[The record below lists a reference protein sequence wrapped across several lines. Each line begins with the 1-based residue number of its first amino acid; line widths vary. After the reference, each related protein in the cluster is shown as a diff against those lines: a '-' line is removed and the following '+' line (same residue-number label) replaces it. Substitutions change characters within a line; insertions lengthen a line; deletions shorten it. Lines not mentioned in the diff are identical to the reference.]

1 MKQGVEPHPL
11 RYSPILPSEAETQFS
26 MIKEA
31 LYSHVD
37 AVFGWDD
44 EYQRQR
50 VNNDYQQDWFYWID
64 DGDDRVGLV
73 CYKPYQNAYHVHLL
87 IIFTPYQNRKLGYRV
102 MRDIQDL
109 AIKEKRETITLS
121 SFRRNQ
127 PAIAFY
133 QRLGYQI
140 TDDSEADFVS
150 MSLRINE

>member
-1 MKQGVEPHPL
+1 MKQGVEPHLL
-11 RYSPILPSEAETQFS
+11 RYSSILPSEAEAQFS
-26 MIKEA
+26 VIKEA

-87 IIFTPYQNRKLGYRV
+87 IIFTPHQNRKLGYRV

-150 MSLRINE
+150 MSLRINV

>member
-1 MKQGVEPHPL
+1 
-11 RYSPILPSEAETQFS
+11 
-26 MIKEA
+26 
-31 LYSHVD
+31 
-37 AVFGWDD
+37 
-44 EYQRQR
+44 
-50 VNNDYQQDWFYWID
+50 
-64 DGDDRVGLV
+64 
-73 CYKPYQNAYHVHLL
+73 
-87 IIFTPYQNRKLGYRV
+87 

>member
-11 RYSPILPSEAETQFS
+11 RYSSILPSEAEAQFS
-26 MIKEA
+26 VIKEA

-50 VNNDYQQDWFYWID
+50 VNNDYQLDWFYWID

-73 CYKPYQNAYHVHLL
+73 CYKPYQNAYHVNLL
-87 IIFTPYQNRKLGYRV
+87 VIFTPYQNQKLGCRV

>member
-1 MKQGVEPHPL
+1 MRQGVESLPL

-26 MIKEA
+26 VIKEA
-31 LYSHVD
+31 LYSHVE

-44 EYQRQR
+44 EFQRQR
-50 VNNDYQQDWFYWID
+50 INNDYQPDWFYWIHD
-64 DGDDRVGLV
+64 QDERVGLV
-73 CYKPYQNAYHVHLL
+73 CYKPYQQAYHVHLL
-87 IIFTPYQNRKLGYRV
+87 IVFPQYQNQKLGYRV

-109 AIKEKRETITLS
+109 AIKEERETITLS

-127 PAIAFY
+127 QAIAFY

-150 MSLRINE
+150 LALRVTK